1 MTREELSEYS
11 DRHYGHMSSLYVVL
25 KDGTSVPYVDFLTEQ
40 TLTTYPDGS
49 TTKKFTYGDKI

>member
-1 MTREELSEYS
+1 
-11 DRHYGHMSSLYVVL
+11 MSSLYVVL